1 MGSYNSRT
9 DESDMQSGSGSA
21 SEDESDFENG
31 HQYAALLQSLI
42 HSEQLEITSS
52 AAGDTFGMR
61 LPKVKFKP
69 NTSTLDKS
77 EFSLSTRMASGL
89 GYQSQ
94 FMSNNISDMI
104 LNREKGMCSY
114 RSFSYA
120 QKCKLNNR
128 FVPNS
133 MSILDIYNGKV
144 FCGIFSKDGRTFITA
159 SQVTF

>member
-1 MGSYNSRT
+1 MYCVIS
-9 DESDMQSGSGSA
+9 
-21 SEDESDFENG
+21 
-31 HQYAALLQSLI
+31 
-42 HSEQLEITSS
+42 SEQLEITSS

-104 LNREKGMCSY
+104 LNREV
-114 RSFSYA
+114 SF
-120 QKCKLNNR
+120 
-128 FVPNS
+128 
-133 MSILDIYNGKV
+133 KV
-144 FCGIFSKDGRTFITA
+144 TLSLCTL
-159 SQVTF
+159 